1 MRVVGYDEA
10 AQASK
15 GVPGAAVTIGVFDGL
30 HCGHRALVEGCVH
43 RAKAGPSVVFTF
55 RSNPKKLLKP
65 DTFPGDLLSL
75 DRKLELLE
83 AFGVDLVVLI
93 DFSGDFSRMPGRI
106 FLSALHESVHP
117 DFVAIGSDFHCGK
130 GRDTDAAG
138 LLAFFGE
145 RGVRVE
151 IFAPVVAGGEVIS
164 STRIRLALQCGN
176 IGAASELL
184 GREVEVELGVHLGL
198 RDGVHQFARPEGLV
212 LPPPGLYPVT
222 TGDPEG
228 SGQGGIMVKGNRL
241 ELVGMGACE
250 GLARVRIM

>member
-10 AQASK
+10 AGECEGIKGAS
-15 GVPGAAVTIGVFDGL
+15 VTIGVFDGL
-30 HCGHRALVEGCVH
+30 HAGHRALIERCVR
-43 RAKAGPSVVFTF
+43 RAGAGPSVVFTF
-55 RSNPKKLLKP
+55 RNNPKKLLKP
-65 DTFPGDLLSL
+65 DAFPGDLVSL

-106 FLSALHESVHP
+106 FLSTLHESVHP

-130 GRDTDAAG
+130 GRDTDAAE
-138 LLAFFGE
+138 LRSFFGE
-145 RGVRVE
+145 RGVTVE
-151 IFAPVVAGGEVIS
+151 IFAPVVAGGEVVS
-164 STRIRLALQCGN
+164 STRIRLALQSGN

-184 GREVEVELGVHLGL
+184 GREVEVELGGHLGL
-198 RDGVHQFARPEGLV
+198 RDGVHHFARPEGLV

-222 TGDPEG
+222 TDDPES
-228 SGQGGIMVKGNRL
+228 SGQGGIMVKGNGL
-241 ELVGMGACE
+241 ELVGLGGCE